1 MNASLQSR
9 GEGERLCVRVET
21 RVSSLFIY
29 FFFSNDLAFR
39 KLFESV
45 MMMMMMM
52 MMRYL
57 EIALGGEGLLADGA
71 LEGFVAGVR
80 SHVDLERR
88 GRGEILIANLAQV
101 LAGHACKYTHTRNSL
116 SCPQK

>member
-1 MNASLQSR
+1 MM
-9 GEGERLCVRVET
+9 
-21 RVSSLFIY
+21 
-29 FFFSNDLAFR
+29 
-39 KLFESV
+39 